1 MGHDFRGDPSS
12 AMLEVLD
19 TEQNTAFTDH
29 YLEVPFDLSD
39 VLFITTANDADAI
52 PAPLYDRM
60 DVIPL
65 SSYTADEKFHI
76 AKGHLLKKQVRQNG
90 LTLRQLRI
98 SDDALRLMIEGYTRE
113 AGVAQPGALYREDLP
128 QGGQNPGFGPG
139 EKRGGYAGKP
149 EGLSGS
155 PSLQGGCP
163 PASG

>member
-1 MGHDFRGDPSS
+1 MQGRGAVSYTH
-12 AMLEVLD
+12 L
-19 TEQNTAFTDH
+19 NTAFTDH

-113 AGVAQPGALYREDLP
+113 AGVRSLEPVSYTHLDVYKRQGTIAPG
-128 QGGQNPGFGPG
+128 
-139 EKRGGYAGKP
+139 RGT
-149 EGLSGS
+149 
-155 PSLQGGCP
+155 P
-163 PASG
+163 PRR